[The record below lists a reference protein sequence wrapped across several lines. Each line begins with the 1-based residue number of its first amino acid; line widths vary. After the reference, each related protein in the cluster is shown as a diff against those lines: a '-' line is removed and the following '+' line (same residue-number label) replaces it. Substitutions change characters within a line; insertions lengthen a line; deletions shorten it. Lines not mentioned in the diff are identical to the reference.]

1 MKKKELLI
9 PFLSSVLVYLLTCWN
24 ICFST
29 YSALWAESVSFF
41 VLTYYMLDN
50 FAEKGS
56 WGLNIILMIILGRI
70 ILEIPIRIDNFS
82 GTIASLYI
90 TFVVLI
96 TILLSAV
103 FWRERKPSVLV
114 LSIGIL
120 MLLNT
125 LGYDGWI
132 KYII

>member
-90 TFVVLI
+90 TIVVLI

>member
-1 MKKKELLI
+1 MKKTKLLI
-9 PFLSSVLVYLLTCWN
+9 PFLASLLVYLLTCWT

-29 YSALWAESVSFF
+29 HSALWAESVSFF

-50 FAEKGS
+50 YADKESF
-56 WGLNIILMIILGRI
+56 GLTILFMIIFGRI
-70 ILEIPIRIDNFS
+70 VLEIPIRIDNYS
-82 GTIASLYI
+82 GTVASLYI
-90 TFVVLI
+90 TIVVII
-96 TILLSAV
+96 TIFLSAI
-103 FWRERKPSVLV
+103 FWREKKTSILV

-125 LGYDGWI
+125 LGYDGWV